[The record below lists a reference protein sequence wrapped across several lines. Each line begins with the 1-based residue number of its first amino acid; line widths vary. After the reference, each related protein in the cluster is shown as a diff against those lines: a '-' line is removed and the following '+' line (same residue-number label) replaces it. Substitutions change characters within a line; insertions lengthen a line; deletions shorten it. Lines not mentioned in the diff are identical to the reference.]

1 MREGDPYKVQKAKK
15 LSPEAKRSLAI
26 ADMIDFMYGSDICP
40 SIAYIRQTFHDY
52 DISASEDEIRDV
64 RKMFR
69 NAIGKR

>member
-15 LSPEAKRSLAI
+15 LSAEAKRSLAI
-26 ADMIDFMYGSDICP
+26 ADMIDFMYGSDILP
-40 SIAYIRQTFHDY
+40 SLAYIRQTFNDY